1 MDKQF
6 GMKGS
11 MSTILACTDGSAYA
25 SSLYLYASWAALRL
39 KAAVEVLHVTD
50 HHRERALMMDL
61 SGSIGLNAS
70 LQLTEELAKLEETQ
84 SRLLRQK
91 GKSILE
97 EASRQLKSYGISS
110 VTTCHRHGTLVE
122 TLDEIEKNHELVV
135 IGKRGAHAESARNHL
150 GANLERVIRSASRPI
165 LVSPIAFGSI
175 QKLLIAYDGGPSA
188 QKTIEYALNSPLL
201 TGLDC
206 LLLRAGHIDDKA
218 KWYLEETAAQL
229 RNGGFTVTAMA
240 RNGSPEKV
248 IAEVLDQ
255 ENVDLLAMGAYGH
268 SPIRALILG
277 STTTNMIRTSPVPV
291 LLFR

>member
-1 MDKQF
+1 MN
-6 GMKGS
+6 GI

-25 SSLYLYASWAALRL
+25 SGLYQYASWAAQRL
-39 KAAVEVLHVTD
+39 DSDVEILHVTD
-50 HHRERALMMDL
+50 LHRERALMMDL
-61 SGSIGLNAS
+61 SGSIGLDAS

-84 SRLLRQK
+84 SRLLRQQ

-97 EASRQLKSYGISS
+97 EAERQMKLQGISN

-122 TLDEIEKNHELVV
+122 TLEEIEKNYELVV

-150 GANLERVIRSASRPI
+150 GANLERVVRSASRPI
-165 LVSPIAFGSI
+165 LVSTRTFRSI
-175 QKLLIAYDGGPSA
+175 RKLLIAYDGGPSA
-188 QKTIEYALNSPLL
+188 QKTIEYALHSPLL

-218 KWYLEETAAQL
+218 AWYLEETAARL
-229 RNGGFTVTAMA
+229 RAGGFNVTTIA